1 MVALKT
7 SEADSYLKRPSHP
20 VVLIFGLDAGLV
32 GERASALIQ
41 ASVDDTNDPFSLVRL
56 DGEDLTGNP
65 YRLVEE
71 ANTVPLFG
79 GRRAVHLKAGGRNIL
94 SAVEA
99 LLAAPS
105 PDCRVVIE
113 AGDLRKTAP
122 LRSICEKAKNAAA
135 IACYADDASGLARLL
150 DEELKNSGL
159 SITQDARSAL
169 MPFLGGDRQ
178 ASRSEIRKLVLYAHG
193 RKEITIEDIFAV
205 VADASDLA
213 LDDVVDA
220 AFAGKPADVE
230 MHFKKA
236 RTAGTNPGT
245 IMLAALRQ
253 TGSLHRLRLMVDGG
267 ASSDQAINAARPPLH
282 FRRRSLVET
291 ALRTWSSARLLRV
304 FTQLSDTLLESRRQS
319 DLAEALTQRALV
331 GIAQSARRKN

>member
-7 SEADSYLKRPSHP
+7 SETDSYLRRPGHP
-20 VVLIFGLDAGLV
+20 VVLIFGPDAGLV
-32 GERASALIQ
+32 GERADALIQ
-41 ASVDDTNDPFSLVRL
+41 ASVDDANDPFSLVRL

-94 SAVEA
+94 PAVEA

-113 AGDLRKTAP
+113 AGELRKTAP
-122 LRSICEKAKNAAA
+122 LRVICEKAKNAAA

-150 DEELKNSGL
+150 DEELKNAGL
-159 SITQDARSAL
+159 SIMQDARAAL

-178 ASRSEIRKLVLYAHG
+178 ASRSEIRKLALYAHG
-193 RKEITIEDIFAV
+193 RGEITIDDVFAI

-213 LDDVVDA
+213 LDDAVDA

-230 MHFKKA
+230 LHFKKA
-236 RTAGTNPGT
+236 RAAGTSPGT

-253 TGSLHRLRLMVDGG
+253 TGLLHRLRLMVDAG
-267 ASSDQAINAARPPLH
+267 ASADQAINAARPPLH

-291 ALRTWSSARLLRV
+291 ALTTWSSAKLLRV

-331 GIAQSARRKN
+331 GIAQSARRRN

>member
-7 SEADSYLKRPSHP
+7 SEADSYLKRPGHP
-20 VVLIFGLDAGLV
+20 VVLIFGPDAGLV

-94 SAVEA
+94 PAVEA

-159 SITQDARSAL
+159 SITQDARAAL

-178 ASRSEIRKLVLYAHG
+178 ASRSEIRKLALYAHG
-193 RKEITIEDIFAV
+193 CKEITIDDIFAV

-213 LDDVVDA
+213 LDDAVDA

-236 RTAGTNPGT
+236 GTAGTNPGA
-245 IMLAALRQ
+245 IMLATLRQ
-253 TGSLHRLRLMVDGG
+253 TGLLHRLRLMMDNG
-267 ASSDQAINAARPPLH
+267 ASADQAINAARPPLH

-331 GIAQSARRKN
+331 GIAQSARRKD